1 MSVIQVKCR
10 GPGSIPLTGEKELG
24 LNSMKRYLCRA
35 AIAGVAG
42 IFLLL
47 SFVSCGRAGYQYNNL
62 ISEEDMAEF
71 SELMASAGIPDRD
84 AEAVLEY
91 VGIYSGGAF
100 SKKALVNGWQQTTKS
115 YQKIYDYT
123 NAINQYTQQEFED
136 INCRQAAF
144 MLYHS
149 FFQAQETESS
159 GERQEAREL
168 PEYLKE
174 EAYKYDI
181 LFRRIQM
188 EGTVEDTVLHA
199 WQGNGAV
206 FGGGSVHL
214 VSLWGVEDESV
225 FNYHAGI
232 MFEEDEG
239 VLFFE
244 KTDPILPF
252 QLSRFASVDEMKAYL
267 LGREGISE
275 QYAVLVDDSSV

>member
-1 MSVIQVKCR
+1 
-10 GPGSIPLTGEKELG
+10 
-24 LNSMKRYLCRA
+24 MKRYLYRA
-35 AIAGVAG
+35 VIAGMAG

-47 SFVSCGRAGYQYNNL
+47 SFTSCGRAGYQYNNL
-62 ISEEDMAEF
+62 IAEEDMTEF
-71 SELMASAGIPDRD
+71 AELMASAGIPDQD

-91 VGIYSGGAF
+91 VSIYSSGAF
-100 SKKALVNGWQQTTKS
+100 SKKALVKGWQKTTKS

-159 GERQEAREL
+159 GERQEARKL

-174 EAYKYDI
+174 EACKYDI
-181 LFRRIQM
+181 LFGQLQM
-188 EGTVEDTVLHA
+188 EDTVEGTVLNA

-206 FGGGSVHL
+206 FGGGPVHL
-214 VSLWGVEDESV
+214 ISLWGVKDGTV

-267 LGREGISE
+267 LGREGVSE
-275 QYAVLVDDSSV
+275 QHAVFVDDSSV